1 MFPDATGTVITTGN
15 PEDLETRFVKLKTL
29 TAIGVK
35 VGLET
40 SPVTKSNVTIISF
53 DKYTTLMLGSLKII
67 NEYDTKDDRL
77 NYGDARLQLTENFT
91 LLGIV
96 PPKAR
101 DIYTSGSADW
111 LPPHCTSPFGNLA
124 EASAECRYCAAG
136 AECSHKNEI
145 LIPDVSGT
153 VITTGNLAELPSIA
167 VPFNTLRVA
176 GKTLLLGDITLGTPA
191 AELLTPNPQTFTHPA
206 YLRSIEA
213 LDVTR
218 QCDGFEVC
226 WRVLT
231 DAHGCSR
238 MLTYADVC

>member
-1 MFPDATGTVITTGN
+1 VTV
-15 PEDLETRFVKLKTL
+15 
-29 TAIGVK
+29 
-35 VGLET
+35 
-40 SPVTKSNVTIISF
+40 ISF

-67 NEYDTKDDRL
+67 NEYDTKDDRF
-77 NYGDARLQLTENFT
+77 NYGEAHLQHAENFT
-91 LLGIV
+91 SLGIV

-124 EASAECRYCAAG
+124 KASAECWYCAAC
-136 AECSHKNEI
+136 ADCSHKNEI

-191 AELLTPNPQTFTHPA
+191 PELLTPNPQTFTHPA
-206 YLRSIEA
+206 YLRSMEA

-226 WRVLT
+226 CRMQT
-231 DAHGCSR
+231 DADEC
-238 MLTYADVC
+238 